1 MAAAAARKIGARTPV
16 FSCATPWGSGPV
28 ERRSE
33 RKRQVDR
40 PRSSVRFDDAIG
52 SAVNTRV
59 LFLDDSG
66 KPDANHA
73 SNAVVIAGFSV
84 PSEHVPTMSRRVLGA
99 KGKFFAKRGQ
109 PTTWEI
115 KAADVIKPNP
125 RKRRANR
132 DFAFELVR
140 IVGAL
145 DGTVYSVAIDKSK
158 MKHPMALAQ
167 TMPLQLQALVEH
179 FEVECRHR
187 GETGMLV
194 ADWSS
199 HQADQHASR
208 CVASFVASR
217 GLPIHPSVYYASSHA
232 TEAIQVADLF
242 AGVRRRVI
250 GGDGSLGLL
259 AQQMDRTSTVPVA
272 LGLRT
277 IKGRPFTPKILLF

>member
-1 MAAAAARKIGARTPV
+1 MSDDCGSGVSPRVAAAAARKIGARTPV

-125 RKRRANR
+125 WKRRANR
-132 DFAFELVR
+132 EFAFELVR

-158 MKHPMALAQ
+158 MKHPMSLAQ
-167 TMPLQLQALVEH
+167 TMPLQLRALVDH
-179 FEVECRHR
+179 FEVECRHH

-194 ADWSS
+194 AYWSS
-199 HQADQHASR
+199 HQADQHASS

-217 GLPIHPSVYYASSHA
+217 GP
-232 TEAIQVADLF
+232 ADPPVGVLREF
-242 AGVRRRVI
+242 ARDR
-250 GGDGSLGLL
+250 GDTGC
-259 AQQMDRTSTVPVA
+259 
-272 LGLRT
+272 
-277 IKGRPFTPKILLF
+277 